1 MILPGGNPNYS
12 VFDRRNRSL
21 LQKMILDG
29 EVDSDTLLPD
39 VLDYIETNYYNLFC
53 NLDTGKHSASPYAVG
68 ESSTRPKTGGQEGS
82 LEKSASEFHDIL
94 RLPRFNVFPSVL
106 PHTDNR
112 S

>member
-1 MILPGGNPNYS
+1 MTAIAPDLSVSQSSHLKLERMILPGGNPNYS

-68 ESSTRPKTGGQEGS
+68 G
-82 LEKSASEFHDIL
+82 IL
-94 RLPRFNVFPSVL
+94 NTP
-106 PHTDNR
+106 
-112 S
+112 